1 MKYVALV
8 LGIVLLALG
17 IAAFVP
23 QASIDGELFGVVP
36 VSVEM
41 ALVLIGVGAMG
52 IMAGVSTHSRS
63 WSRRFRQA
71 TTTCGSGW
79 PTSRNAVKE
88 CPLG

>member
-23 QASIDGELFGVVP
+23 QASIGGELFGVVP

-41 ALVLIGVGAMG
+41 GLLLIGVGALG
-52 IMAGVSTHSRS
+52 IMAGVSRTRELE
-63 WSRRFRQA
+63 
-71 TTTCGSGW
+71 
-79 PTSRNAVKE
+79 PAVPAGHHDMRE
-88 CPLG
+88 WLAH